1 MRFKNFSPVE
11 GQTAVLLLW
20 AALFNGVVVSLVQ
33 TQDIIARKAL
43 LARDWQLALMTM
55 IWPIANFFS
64 IWWGQLFERSCH
76 KSRYFLIAGVL
87 GRLVLISGI
96 WLTTMNEFL
105 VLLTVMFSFNS
116 LLIPAQ
122 NLIYQKNINPGRRG
136 KVYGYT
142 ISLSMVITITVTFLA
157 GRWLDLD
164 ESMFRWLLVGTG
176 FCGFISCFLL
186 SMIRVQMPI
195 LEPSCERVS
204 WQQSVTDPLRLS
216 VELLRKDKAFAC
228 FERSFSIYGM
238 GFIMMM
244 PVLPIFLVDIMKLS
258 YTTNFLAKGVLS
270 QAGLLLLSPYLGKLH
285 DRLHPFRFISLAF
298 GMLALFPVLILV
310 SIFFAG
316 HDWLAVSI
324 VFAAFSVFGIA
335 MSGINMAWNMS
346 SIYFAGSNNAAMYQS
361 VHVTMTG
368 FRGLLAPILGYV
380 LLKTLGINSVF
391 AVATGFLVT
400 ASIVS
405 WRDHRRLLANTV
417 NHNT

>member
-1 MRFKNFSPVE
+1 MRFKDFSPIE
-11 GQTAVLLLW
+11 RQTAVLLLW
-20 AALFNGVVVSLVQ
+20 AALFSGAVASLVQ

-43 LARDWQLALMTM
+43 LAKDWQLALMTM

-64 IWWGQLFERSCH
+64 IWWGQLFERSCY
-76 KSRYFLIAGVL
+76 KSRYFLIAGVF

-105 VLLTVMFSFNS
+105 VLLTVMFAFNS

-136 KVYGYT
+136 KMYGYT

-157 GRWLDLD
+157 GRWLDMN
-164 ESMFRWLLVGTG
+164 ESMFRWLLVWTG
-176 FCGFISCFLL
+176 VCGFISCFLL
-186 SMIRVQMPI
+186 SQVRVQMPI
-195 LEPSCERVS
+195 LEPSCERVP
-204 WQQSVTDPLRLS
+204 WWRSVTDPLRMS
-216 VELLRKDKAFAC
+216 VELLRRDKAFAC
-228 FERSFSIYGM
+228 FERSFSIYGI

-244 PVLPIFLVDIMKLS
+244 PVLPIFLVDIMKLN

-310 SIFFAG
+310 SIFFTG

-368 FRGLLAPILGYV
+368 FRGLLAPILGYI

-391 AVATGFLVT
+391 AVAIGFLVT

-405 WRDHRRLLANTV
+405 WRDHRRLLANPV
-417 NHNT
+417 NHNI